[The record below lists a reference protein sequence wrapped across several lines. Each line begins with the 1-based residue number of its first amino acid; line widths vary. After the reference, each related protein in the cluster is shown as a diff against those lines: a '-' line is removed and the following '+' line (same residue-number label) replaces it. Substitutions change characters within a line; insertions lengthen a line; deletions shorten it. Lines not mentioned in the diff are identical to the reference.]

1 MVRAVRLIHVSSDF
15 KKSFRRL
22 PRHIQKFAI
31 KKDRLFR
38 QDAFTSSLRTHKL
51 KGALDGYWS
60 YSVNFE
66 YRIMFRFIST
76 DEVIYYDIGTHEIY
90 R

>member
-1 MVRAVRLIHVSSDF
+1 MVRAIRLIHVTSDF
-15 KKSFRRL
+15 KKSFRRM
-22 PRHIQKFAI
+22 PRHIQEIAV

-38 QDAFTSSLRTHKL
+38 QDAFISSLRTHKL
-51 KGALDGYWS
+51 KGALEGYWS

-66 YRIMFRFIST
+66 YRVMFRFIKM